1 MQKKHQS
8 ALRSGN
14 IDRNSSLMLESR
26 RRCLSVTPAEQF
38 AIVRCQTKNY
48 VPGLAINPWEK
59 IVRRSQVKTLRNIL
73 ALSGLLLM
81 VASFVWMQVR
91 PRERAKPA
99 AAEPRAAQPSA
110 APGPF
115 AVVILDPGHGGQ
127 DSGAMCGVLL
137 EKDLTLDV
145 ARRIDRLLDSEGIAT
160 LMTRLGDTYVSLA
173 DRAAFVNRIRN
184 CIFVSIHFN
193 EDNKPVA
200 SGVETYYPSHQVTK
214 GSALAS
220 WLPFLWRP
228 LSESPNPESQRL
240 AGFIQEAL
248 VARTR
253 AIDRGTQPGQ
263 FFVIANVTYPAVL
276 IEGGFL
282 TNKEDISKL
291 TSQDYRDQIA
301 AAVADGILHYRDA
314 TTQRKPTLAIT
325 DPGKR

>member
-1 MQKKHQS
+1 MKS
-8 ALRSGN
+8 
-14 IDRNSSLMLESR
+14 
-26 RRCLSVTPAEQF
+26 
-38 AIVRCQTKNY
+38 
-48 VPGLAINPWEK
+48 
-59 IVRRSQVKTLRNIL
+59 LRNIL

-81 VASFVWMQVR
+81 MASFVWLQFR
-91 PRERAKPA
+91 QTERAKA
-99 AAEPRAAQPSA
+99 AAEPRRAQHSA

-115 AVVILDPGHGGQ
+115 AVVVLDPGHGGQ
-127 DSGAMCGVLL
+127 DSGAMCAGLL

-145 ARRIDRLLDSEGIAT
+145 TRRIDRLLDSEGIAT

-173 DRAAFVNRIRN
+173 DRAAFANRIRN

-193 EDNKPVA
+193 EDNQPVA
-200 SGVETYYPSHQVTK
+200 TGVETYYAAHQITA
-214 GSALAS
+214 GSIMAS

-228 LSESPNPESQRL
+228 LSDLPNPESQRL

-263 FFVIANVTYPAVL
+263 FFVIANVTSPAVL

-291 TSQDYRDQIA
+291 TSEDYRDQIA

-314 TTQRKPTLAIT
+314 ARRRKPTLAVT

>member
-1 MQKKHQS
+1 MK
-8 ALRSGN
+8 A
-14 IDRNSSLMLESR
+14 
-26 RRCLSVTPAEQF
+26 
-38 AIVRCQTKNY
+38 
-48 VPGLAINPWEK
+48 
-59 IVRRSQVKTLRNIL
+59 LRNIL
-73 ALSGLLLM
+73 ALSGVLLM
-81 VASFVWMQVR
+81 IACFVWIQFRQTER
-91 PRERAKPA
+91 PKPT
-99 AAEPRAAQPSA
+99 AEVKT
-110 APGPF
+110 APPPPARGPF

-127 DSGAMCGVLL
+127 DSGAMCGGLL

-145 ARRIDRLLDSEGIAT
+145 ARRIDRLLDSEGVAT
-160 LMTRLGDTYVSLA
+160 LMTRLGDAYVSLT
-173 DRAAFVNRIRN
+173 DRAAFANRITN

-200 SGVETYYPSHQVTK
+200 SGVETYYASHQINS
-214 GSALAS
+214 GSSLAS

-240 AGFIQEAL
+240 AGLVQEAL

-253 AIDRGTQPGQ
+253 AIDRGTQPKQ
-263 FFVIANVTYPAVL
+263 FFVIANVSSPAVL

-291 TSQDYRDQIA
+291 SSEDYRDQIA

-314 TTQRKPTLAIT
+314 TNQSNPTVAVT